1 MASEKALRRTQWSS
15 IREWETS
22 KMTEAELNE
31 IHERLKRVLSA
42 LQRAVK
48 NRKEL
53 KNVTEHN

>member
-1 MASEKALRRTQWSS
+1 
-15 IREWETS
+15 
-22 KMTEAELNE
+22 MTEAELNE